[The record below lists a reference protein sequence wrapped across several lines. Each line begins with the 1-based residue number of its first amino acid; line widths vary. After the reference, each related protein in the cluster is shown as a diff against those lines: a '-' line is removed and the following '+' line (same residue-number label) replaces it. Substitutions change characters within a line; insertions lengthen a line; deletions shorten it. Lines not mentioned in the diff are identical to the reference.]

1 LNRFLKN
8 PHDEFFKVVFS
19 KKEVVSDFLKFIG
32 VEVDYNNL
40 TLLPT
45 EKNTKYKKF
54 YLDLAF
60 KTKFKNEDAQV
71 YILFEHK
78 SYPDKKVY
86 FQILNYAMS
95 IWEKED
101 KLTPI
106 IPIIF
111 YHGKKFEIVDNF
123 AKLFKI
129 DTPYNL
135 NFPFKVVN
143 LNEIDDEKLL
153 TCKNLFMCSAL
164 FTMKHIFEGIENLK
178 KVAKNFSKM
187 SKDEYF
193 LIIEY
198 ISAYKKENEEKI
210 IDELIES
217 KEDKVTILEKWINE
231 GMKIGIEQGLQ
242 QGLEQ
247 GLQQGL
253 EQGLKQG
260 LKQGLERGLK
270 EGMEKGIIKGKI
282 ITMMEFG
289 LKKEE
294 IAKKLNLTI
303 EEIEKILKGN

>member
-1 LNRFLKN
+1 MNRFLKN
-8 PHDEFFKVVFS
+8 PHDEFFKTVFS
-19 KKEVVSDFLKFIG
+19 KKEVIRDFLKFIG
-32 VEVDYNNL
+32 VEVDYNSL

-60 KTKFKNEDAQV
+60 KTKYKNKDAQV

-86 FQILNYAMS
+86 FQVLNYALS
-95 IWEKED
+95 IWEKEE

-111 YHGKKFEIVDNF
+111 YHGKNFKIVDNF
-123 AKLFKI
+123 EKLFSIK
-129 DTPYNL
+129 TPYNL
-135 NFPFKVVN
+135 NYPFKVVN
-143 LNEIDDEKLL
+143 LNEIEDEKLL
-153 TCKNLFMCSAL
+153 TCQNLFMCSAL
-164 FTMKHIFEGIENLK
+164 FTMKHIFDNIEKLK
-178 KVAKNFSKM
+178 KVAQNFSKM

-198 ISAYKKENEEKI
+198 ISAYKKENEEHI
-210 IDELIES
+210 IDELIEN
-217 KEDKVTILEKWINE
+217 KEDKVTILEKWIKE
-231 GMKIGIEQGLQ
+231 GMEKGLQQGLE

-253 EQGLKQG
+253 KQG
-260 LKQGLERGLK
+260 IQ
-270 EGMEKGIIKGKI
+270 EGIKIGEEKGILKGKI
-282 ITMMEFG
+282 LTMMEFG

-294 IAKKLNLTI
+294 IANKLNISLEKI
-303 EEIEKILKGN
+303 EEILKG